1 MLNKSGI
8 IKAEYATP
16 KQILADPSLQFSVGC
31 LVPTTIG
38 ESNTIV
44 SAGTPI
50 YVDLNNVDLN
60 NINAVCKKVDN
71 TATFANAVL
80 LHDVDLSKG
89 QANGTALIFGF
100 VDLSKVDTTVQTK
113 LKTAL
118 STDGATKLITLVNCN
133 G

>member
-8 IKAEYATP
+8 IKTDYATP

-31 LVPTTIG
+31 LVPADIG
-38 ESNTIV
+38 NTK
-44 SAGTPI
+44 AGTPI
-50 YVDLNNVDLN
+50 HVDLN
-60 NINAVCKKVDN
+60 NINVACKKVDN

-80 LHDVDLSKG
+80 LHDVDVSNG
-89 QANGTALIFGF
+89 QTNGTALIFGF
-100 VDLSKVDTTVQTK
+100 VDLNKVDATTQTL

-118 STDGATKLITLVNCN
+118 STDGATKLITLVNYN

>member
-8 IKAEYATP
+8 FKADYATP

-31 LVPTTIG
+31 LVPADIG
-38 ESNTIV
+38 NTK
-44 SAGTPI
+44 AGTPI
-50 YVDLNNVDLN
+50 HVDLS
-60 NINAVCKKVDN
+60 NINVACKKVDN

-80 LHDVDLSKG
+80 LHDVDVSNG
-89 QANGTALIFGF
+89 QTNGTALIFGF
-100 VDLSKVDTTVQTK
+100 VDLNKVDTTTQAL

-118 STDGATKLITLVNCN
+118 STDGATKLITLVNYN

>member
-8 IKAEYATP
+8 TKTDYATP

-31 LVPTTIG
+31 LVPADIG
-38 ESNTIV
+38 NTK
-44 SAGTPI
+44 AGTPI
-50 YVDLNNVDLN
+50 YVDLS
-60 NINAVCKKVDN
+60 NINVACKKVDN

-80 LHDVDLSKG
+80 LHDVDVSNG
-89 QANGTALIFGF
+89 QTNGTALIFGF
-100 VDLSKVDTTVQTK
+100 VDLNKVDTTTQNL

-118 STDGATKLITLVNCN
+118 STDGATKLITLVNYN

>member
-8 IKAEYATP
+8 IKTDYATP

-31 LVPTTIG
+31 LVPANIG
-38 ESNTIV
+38 NTK
-44 SAGTPI
+44 AGTPI
-50 YVDLNNVDLN
+50 HVDLS

-80 LHDVDLSKG
+80 LHDVDVSNG
-89 QANGTALIFGF
+89 QTNGTALIFGF
-100 VDLSKVDTTVQTK
+100 VDLNKVDTTTQTL

-118 STDGATKLITLVNCN
+118 STDGATELITLVNYN

>member
-8 IKAEYATP
+8 IKTDYATP

-31 LVPTTIG
+31 LVPADIG
-38 ESNTIV
+38 NTK
-44 SAGTPI
+44 AGTPI
-50 YVDLNNVDLN
+50 HVDLS
-60 NINAVCKKVDN
+60 NINVACKKVDN

-80 LHDVDLSKG
+80 LHDVDVSNG
-89 QANGTALIFGF
+89 QTNGTALIFGF
-100 VDLSKVDTTVQTK
+100 VDLNKVDATTQTL

-118 STDGATKLITLVNCN
+118 STDGATKLITLVNYN

>member
-16 KQILADPSLQFSVGC
+16 KQILADPNLQFSVGC
-31 LVPTTIG
+31 LVPANIG
-38 ESNTIV
+38 NAK
-44 SAGTPI
+44 AGTPI
-50 YVDLNNVDLN
+50 CVDLS
-60 NINAVCKKVDN
+60 NINVACKKVDN

-80 LHDVDLSKG
+80 LHDVDVSNG
-89 QANGTALIFGF
+89 QTNGTALIFGF
-100 VDLSKVDTTVQTK
+100 VDLNKVDTTTQTL

-118 STDGATKLITLVNCN
+118 STDGATKLITLVNYN

>member
-8 IKAEYATP
+8 IKTDYATP

-31 LVPTTIG
+31 LVPADIG
-38 ESNTIV
+38 NTK
-44 SAGTPI
+44 AGTPI
-50 YVDLNNVDLN
+50 HVDLS
-60 NINAVCKKVDN
+60 NINVACKKVDN

-80 LHDVDLSKG
+80 LHDVDVSNG
-89 QANGTALIFGF
+89 QTNGTALIFGF
-100 VDLSKVDTTVQTK
+100 VDLNKVDTTTQTL

-118 STDGATKLITLVNCN
+118 SADGATKLITLVNYN

>member
-8 IKAEYATP
+8 INTDYATP

-31 LVPTTIG
+31 LVPADIG
-38 ESNTIV
+38 NTK
-44 SAGTPI
+44 AGTPI
-50 YVDLNNVDLN
+50 HVDLN
-60 NINAVCKKVDN
+60 NINVACKKVDN

-80 LHDVDLSKG
+80 LHDVDVSNG
-89 QANGTALIFGF
+89 QTNGTALIFGF
-100 VDLSKVDTTVQTK
+100 VDLNKVDATTQTL

-118 STDGATKLITLVNCN
+118 STDGATKLITLVNYN

>member
-8 IKAEYATP
+8 IKTDYATP

-31 LVPTTIG
+31 LVPADIK
-38 ESNTIV
+38 NAK
-44 SAGTPI
+44 AGTPI
-50 YVDLNNVDLN
+50 YVDLS
-60 NINAVCKKVDN
+60 NINVACKKVDN

-80 LHDVDLSKG
+80 LHDVDVSNG
-89 QANGTALIFGF
+89 QTNGTALIFGF
-100 VDLSKVDTTVQTK
+100 VDLNKVDTTTQTL

-118 STDGATKLITLVNCN
+118 SKDGATKLITLVNYN

>member
-8 IKAEYATP
+8 FKADYATP

-31 LVPTTIG
+31 LVPADIG
-38 ESNTIV
+38 NTK
-44 SAGTPI
+44 AGTPI
-50 YVDLNNVDLN
+50 YVDLS
-60 NINAVCKKVDN
+60 NINVACKKVDN

-80 LHDVDLSKG
+80 LHDVDVSNG
-89 QANGTALIFGF
+89 QTNGTALIFGF
-100 VDLSKVDTTVQTK
+100 VDLNKVDATTQTL

-118 STDGATKLITLVNCN
+118 STDGATKLITLVNYN

>member
-31 LVPTTIG
+31 LVPADIG
-38 ESNTIV
+38 NTK
-44 SAGTPI
+44 AGTPI
-50 YVDLNNVDLN
+50 HVDLS
-60 NINAVCKKVDN
+60 NINVACKKVDN

-80 LHDVDLSKG
+80 LHDVDVSNG
-89 QANGTALIFGF
+89 QTNGTALIFGF
-100 VDLSKVDTTVQTK
+100 VDLNKVDTTTQAL

-118 STDGATKLITLVNCN
+118 STDGATKLITLVNYN

>member
-38 ESNTIV
+38 GSNTIV

-50 YVDLNNVDLN
+50 YVDLNK
-60 NINAVCKKVDN
+60 INAVCKKVDN
-71 TATFANAVL
+71 KETFANAVL

-89 QANGTALIFGF
+89 QENGTALIFGF
-100 VDLSKVDTTVQTK
+100 VDFSKVSTTVQTE

-118 STDGATKLITLVNCN
+118 STNGATKLITLVNCN

>member
-8 IKAEYATP
+8 INTDYATP

-31 LVPTTIG
+31 LVPADIG
-38 ESNTIV
+38 NTK
-44 SAGTPI
+44 AGTPI
-50 YVDLNNVDLN
+50 YVDLNN
-60 NINAVCKKVDN
+60 INVACKKVDN

-80 LHDVDLSKG
+80 LHDVDVSNG
-89 QANGTALIFGF
+89 QTNGTALIFGF
-100 VDLSKVDTTVQTK
+100 VDLNKVDATTQTL

-118 STDGATKLITLVNCN
+118 STDGATKLITLVNYN

>member
-8 IKAEYATP
+8 IKTDYATP

-31 LVPTTIG
+31 LVPANIG
-38 ESNTIV
+38 NTK
-44 SAGTPI
+44 AGTPI
-50 YVDLNNVDLN
+50 HVDLS
-60 NINAVCKKVDN
+60 NINVACKKVDN

-80 LHDVDLSKG
+80 LHDVDVSNG
-89 QANGTALIFGF
+89 QTNGTALIFGF
-100 VDLSKVDTTVQTK
+100 VDLNKVDTTTQTL

-118 STDGATKLITLVNCN
+118 SADGATKLITLVDYN

>member
-8 IKAEYATP
+8 IKTDYTTP

-31 LVPTTIG
+31 LVPADIG
-38 ESNTIV
+38 NTK
-44 SAGTPI
+44 AGTPI
-50 YVDLNNVDLN
+50 HVDLS
-60 NINAVCKKVDN
+60 NINVACKKVDN

-80 LHDVDLSKG
+80 LHDVDVSNG
-89 QANGTALIFGF
+89 QTNGTALIFGF
-100 VDLSKVDTTVQTK
+100 VDLNKVDTTTQAL

-118 STDGATKLITLVNCN
+118 STDGATKLITLVNYN

>member
-8 IKAEYATP
+8 FKADYATP

-31 LVPTTIG
+31 LVPANIG
-38 ESNTIV
+38 NTK
-44 SAGTPI
+44 AGTPI
-50 YVDLNNVDLN
+50 YVDLS
-60 NINAVCKKVDN
+60 NINVACKKVDN

-80 LHDVDLSKG
+80 LHDVDVSNG
-89 QANGTALIFGF
+89 QTNGTALIFGF
-100 VDLSKVDTTVQTK
+100 VDLNKVDTTTQTL

-118 STDGATKLITLVNCN
+118 STDGATKLITLVNYN